1 MVQPTISPRFGD
13 ELVRVIKLMQA
24 ARSRW
29 PGPAAGLDSSA
40 YPILFVL
47 AREPQR
53 VSDVAETIHSDVS
66 TVSRQVAGL
75 TRSGFVDRTPDPDD
89 GRAQLLTLTDAG
101 RDVVATAR
109 RHRDEWLAHLV
120 TDWDADEVADFT
132 DGLGRFADALQD
144 NLRLDDPLPASE
156 GARA

>member
-1 MVQPTISPRFGD
+1 M
-13 ELVRVIKLMQA
+13 LKLMQA

-40 YPILFVL
+40 YPILFTL
-47 AREPQR
+47 AHRPLR

-89 GRAQLLTLTDAG
+89 GRAQLLTLTATG
-101 RDVVATAR
+101 RDVIVTAR
-109 RHRDEWLAHLV
+109 ELRDAWLAHLV
-120 TDWDADEVADFT
+120 TEWSEDEIAGFT
-132 DGLGRFADALQD
+132 AFLGRFGDSLQD
-144 NLRLDDPLPASE
+144 YLSTPSE
-156 GARA
+156 GAP

>member
-1 MVQPTISPRFGD
+1 MVQPSVPSPRLGD
-13 ELVRVIKLMQA
+13 ELITVVKLMQA

-40 YPILFVL
+40 YPILFTL
-47 AREPQR
+47 ARRPLR

-89 GRAQLLTLTDAG
+89 GRAQLLTLTPAG
-101 RDVVATAR
+101 RDVIATAR
-109 RHRDEWLAHLV
+109 HLRDEWLARLV
-120 TDWDADEVADFT
+120 AEWSEDDVAAFAAL
-132 DGLGRFADALQD
+132 LGRFGDSLQD
-144 NLRLDDPLPASE
+144 YLSTPQDGTP
-156 GARA
+156 

>member
-24 ARSRW
+24 ARTRW
-29 PGPAAGLDSSA
+29 PGPAAGVDSSA

-47 AREPQR
+47 AREAQR

-75 TRSGFVDRTPDPDD
+75 TRSGFVARTPDPDD

-120 TDWDADEVADFT
+120 ADWDADEVGVFT
-132 DGLGRFADALQD
+132 HGLGRFADALQD
-144 NLRLDDPLPASE
+144 NLRLDDPLATSE
-156 GARA
+156 GPRA